1 MALTPAGPNRGRQT
15 PSLAKKALGV
25 YHHPGGVPS
34 GNGRLAAAARALY
47 VGVMTLRKL
56 ALLGHPVLLEPA
68 IPVRDLGDPAVQRLI
83 DDMLATMIDAGGVG
97 LAAPQVYEPL
107 RVIVALELEDRA
119 DRQQSNA
126 LVLVNPEL
134 ALEGEPDVL
143 EFEGCLS
150 LPGLRGRVPRH
161 ASLSYR
167 ALDRQGAEIAGRAR
181 GFLARILQHEVDHLD
196 GILYPMRMPTL
207 RDLSFTSELHHLNSW
222 LEQRDVGA

>member
-25 YHHPGGVPS
+25 YHHPGGVSS
-34 GNGRLAAAARALY
+34 GNGRLVAAARALY

-68 IPVRDLGDPAVQRLI
+68 MTIRDLGDPAVQRLI
-83 DDMLATMIDAGGVG
+83 DDMLATMLDAGGVG
-97 LAAPQVYEPL
+97 LAAPQVYESL

-134 ALEGEPDVL
+134 TLEGEPDVL
-143 EFEGCLS
+143 EF
-150 LPGLRGRVPRH
+150 PRH

-167 ALDRQGAEIAGRAR
+167 ALDRQGAEIAGRVR

-222 LEQRDVGA
+222 LEQRDVGP